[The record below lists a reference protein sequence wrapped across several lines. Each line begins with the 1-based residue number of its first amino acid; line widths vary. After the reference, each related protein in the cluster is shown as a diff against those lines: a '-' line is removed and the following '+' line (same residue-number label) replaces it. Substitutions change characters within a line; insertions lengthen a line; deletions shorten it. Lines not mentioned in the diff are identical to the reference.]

1 MTITTKFLKD
11 ILEMNYH
18 QDKAEKDKEDTMES
32 EYNKKVEES
41 DDSIENMEE
50 SLEADSDESK
60 DDMSEE
66 KHMKHDEMSEEDEMA
81 DDMKKEMYMKKE
93 MSEKDMEKEMS
104 EEKDMKH
111 DEMSEEEKD
120 MEDMEKEMSEEKDMD
135 MEKEMSEEKDMD
147 MEKEMSEE
155 DMEDME
161 KQMSEEKDMEKEMSE
176 EEMKDMEK
184 EMSEEKDMKHDEM
197 SEEDMEKEMSEEE
210 KKDIEDATKA
220 MLNGEELSESFKEKV
235 STIFEASLKRA
246 SKNKILA
253 ETKKIEESFESKL
266 NSYKEELS
274 ESLVNKLDG
283 YLDYV
288 VEEWMKTNEVALE
301 SSIRSD
307 ITENFI
313 VGLRSLFETHYIDV
327 PEDKLDVLSEQSA
340 KIESLE
346 AELNEEINKN
356 IELKKEKNN
365 LKKNAIISE
374 ISEGMSRSEASKFFE
389 LCEGVSFSDEK
400 SFENKLVV
408 IKENYFPNSKKVIS
422 NQMDDVLLTEGG
434 IHPETTPEVIT
445 EFDTY
450 ANIISKMI
458 NSENG
463 RK

>member
-66 KHMKHDEMSEEDEMA
+66 KDMKHDEMSEEDEMA

-120 MEDMEKEMSEEKDMD
+120 ME
-135 MEKEMSEEKDMD
+135 D

>member
-66 KHMKHDEMSEEDEMA
+66 K
-81 DDMKKEMYMKKE
+81 
-93 MSEKDMEKEMS
+93 
-104 EEKDMKH
+104 DMKH

-120 MEDMEKEMSEEKDMD
+120 MED